1 MTAVAAVLLVAL
13 GAAALEVVARVLERR
28 MPAYR
33 YWHDQLT
40 TGKWHQLRALRR
52 EPPVDVVLAGS
63 SQMLMAL
70 DPTAMPFR
78 CYNAALYRAV
88 PTVMAE
94 WLAELVLPAL
104 RPRLVVWGVS
114 ILDLNDNGSFHSG
127 VYERFSASPARR
139 GGLRRWLLAHSA
151 FARRWR
157 VLLRRGP
164 LPSADE
170 PTSAKPLSALL
181 GPMGQGLEYVG
192 FTEYRLSDDKRE
204 FIETQIVD
212 GFAMGGAQVAALR
225 SGVASV
231 RSAGADVVL
240 VEMPCTDEFV
250 EMYPNG
256 AADLAGSRA
265 LLRSVA
271 ADLGVAFVEAPE
283 ELPQRWFA
291 DCVHLNGVG
300 MAEWSA
306 RVGTFVAGR
315 LAA

>member
-1 MTAVAAVLLVAL
+1 MIVVAVLVAVVALVAL
-13 GAAALEVVARVLERR
+13 AEGAARVLERR

-33 YWHDQLT
+33 FWHDQLT

-88 PTVMAE
+88 PAVMTE
-94 WLAELVLPAL
+94 WLREFVLPSL

-114 ILDLNDNGSFHSG
+114 ILDLNDNGLFHSG
-127 VYERFSASPARR
+127 IYERFTSSAARR
-139 GGLRRWLLAHSA
+139 PGPRRWLLTHSA
-151 FARRWR
+151 LARRGR
-157 VLLRRGP
+157 TLLRRRP
-164 LPSADE
+164 VADDD
-170 PTSAKPLSALL
+170 PTRAKPLSALL
-181 GPMGQGLEYVG
+181 GPMGKGLEYVDYD
-192 FTEYRLSDDKRE
+192 EYRLSDDKRE
-204 FIETQIVD
+204 FIETQIVA
-212 GFAMGGAQVAALR
+212 GFSMGGAQVSALR
-225 SGVASV
+225 SGVAAV
-231 RSAGADVVL
+231 RATGAEVVL
-240 VEMPCTDEFV
+240 VEMPCTEEFV
-250 EMYPNG
+250 AMYPRG
-256 AADLAGSRA
+256 WDDLAESRA
-265 LLRSVA
+265 LLRGVA

-300 MAEWSA
+300 MREWSA
-306 RVGTFVAGR
+306 RVGSFVSER